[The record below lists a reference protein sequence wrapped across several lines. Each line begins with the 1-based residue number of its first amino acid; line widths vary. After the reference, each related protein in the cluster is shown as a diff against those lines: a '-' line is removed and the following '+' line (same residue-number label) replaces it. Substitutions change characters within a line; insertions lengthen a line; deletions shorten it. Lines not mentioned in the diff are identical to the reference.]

1 MILKRLVKLMI
12 VRIYVSIYMLVHWHA
27 DEHLYK
33 LEDFIYKMGFV
44 PDVRLPIEGGYEVHV
59 WENVGETS

>member
-1 MILKRLVKLMI
+1 MKRLVRLII
-12 VRIYVSIYMLVHWHA
+12 VYAYVSLYMLVHLHA

-44 PDVRLPIEGGYEVHV
+44 PDVRLPIEGGHYEVHV
-59 WENVGETS
+59 WEYVDKTE

>member
-1 MILKRLVKLMI
+1 MSAYTCSFIG
-12 VRIYVSIYMLVHWHA
+12 MLT
-27 DEHLYK
+27 EHLYK

-59 WENVGETS
+59 WEKVEETS